1 MKKVIFL
8 DPTHLWNLT
17 SHYHI
22 MENDKYASHHDESL
36 LARLRE
42 GDLEAFNI
50 LYDKYWSV
58 LLDESYKRLE
68 DLASCEEIVQDV
80 FIELWEHCTKR
91 EIHNLGAYLFT
102 CMKYKVFE
110 IYKKNKRRNI
120 LIEEKHQF
128 YEWQEAVEGDQY
140 AEKDLKSLIEQWVAN
155 LPKKRKEIFKMRY
168 LDGLTTKEISDL
180 TETSQNT
187 VQNHLSVSIQ
197 KLKKLVIQHFSI
209 LLLILFNCK

>member
-80 FIELWEHCTKR
+80 FIELWEHCSKR

-197 KLKKLVIQHFSI
+197 KLKKLVIQHFLT

>member
-1 MKKVIFL
+1 
-8 DPTHLWNLT
+8 
-17 SHYHI
+17 

-80 FIELWEHCTKR
+80 FIELWEHCSKR
-91 EIHNLGAYLFT
+91 EIHNVGAYLFT

-120 LIEEKHQF
+120 LIEEKYQF

-155 LPKKRKEIFKMRY
+155 LPQKRKEIFKMRY

-197 KLKKLVIQHFSI
+197 KLKKLVIQHFLT
-209 LLLILFNCK
+209 LLLILYNCK

>member
-1 MKKVIFL
+1 MK
-8 DPTHLWNLT
+8 
-17 SHYHI
+17 
-22 MENDKYASHHDESL
+22 NDKYASHHDESL

-42 GDLEAFNI
+42 GNLEAFNI

-80 FIELWEHCTKR
+80 FIELWEHCSKR
-91 EIHNLGAYLFT
+91 EIHNVGAYLFA

-120 LIEEKHQF
+120 LIEEKHQS

-140 AEKDLKSLIEQWVAN
+140 AEKDLKSLIEQWIAN
-155 LPKKRKEIFKMRY
+155 LPQKRKEIFKMRY

-187 VQNHLSVSIQ
+187 VQNHLGVSIQ
-197 KLKKLVIQHFSI
+197 KLKKLIIQHFLT
-209 LLLILFNCK
+209 LLLILYCCK

>member
-1 MKKVIFL
+1 MK
-8 DPTHLWNLT
+8 
-17 SHYHI
+17 
-22 MENDKYASHHDESL
+22 NDKYPAHNDASL

-50 LYDKYWSV
+50 LYDKYWSL

-80 FIELWEHCTKR
+80 FIELWEHCPSR
-91 EIHNLGAYLFT
+91 DIHNLKSYLIA

-110 IYKKNKRRNI
+110 TYKKNKRRNI
-120 LIEEKHQF
+120 LIEENHHLYRS
-128 YEWQEAVEGDQY
+128 YEILEGDQY
-140 AEKDLKSLIEQWVAN
+140 AEKDLKSLIEQWVAH
-155 LPKKRKEIFKMRY
+155 LPQKRKEIFKMRY

-187 VQNHLSVSIQ
+187 VQNHLGVSIQ
-197 KLKKLVIQHFSI
+197 KLKKLVIQHFLT
-209 LLLILFNCK
+209 LLLILYNCK

>member
-8 DPTHLWNLT
+8 DPTHQRNLT

-22 MENDKYASHHDESL
+22 MKNDKYPTHNDVSL

-50 LYDKYWSV
+50 LYDKYWST
-58 LLDESYKRLE
+58 LLNESYKRLE

-80 FIELWEHCTKR
+80 FIDLWEHSSTR
-91 EIHNLGAYLFT
+91 EIRNLEAYLMS

-110 IYKKNKRRNI
+110 TYRKNKRRNT
-120 LIEEKHQF
+120 LFEVNKQF
-128 YEWQEAVEGDQY
+128 YDDHEAVEGDQY
-140 AEKDLKSLIEQWVAN
+140 GDKDLKSLIEQWIAN
-155 LPKKRKEIFKMRY
+155 LPHKRQEIFKMRY

-187 VQNHLSVSIQ
+187 VQNHLGVSIQ
-197 KLKKLVIQHFSI
+197 KLKKLVIQHFLT
-209 LLLILFNCK
+209 LLLILYSCK

>member
-80 FIELWEHCTKR
+80 FIELWEHCSKR
-91 EIHNLGAYLFT
+91 EIHNVGAYLFT

-120 LIEEKHQF
+120 LIEEKYQF

-155 LPKKRKEIFKMRY
+155 LPQKRKEIFKMRY

-197 KLKKLVIQHFSI
+197 KLKKLVIQHFLT
-209 LLLILFNCK
+209 LLLILYNCK